1 MFRVSMRSLAGFAV
15 RLIDLAELDFRL
27 ARWTQRG
34 AGLARGPPSFGN
46 GVQLTGSHRGFLGVR
61 GAHGAQEVSR
71 LQAPLPGELVALA
84 EVLAEG
90 PPGSDVE
97 RRG

>member
-15 RLIDLAELDFRL
+15 RLVDLAELDFRL

-34 AGLARGPPSFGN
+34 ACLARGPPSFGN

-61 GAHGAQEVSR
+61 GAHGAQVVSR
-71 LQAPLPGELVALA
+71 LRAPLPGWLVALRG
-84 EVLAEG
+84 VLARG
-90 PPGSDVE
+90 PADI
-97 RRG
+97 RGDCL